1 MSSVL
6 ASVLLLFL
14 CYQIRGIGRHLINI
28 AILITIDNTSNEN
41 LDSCLDESTY
51 WLDINYESFSL
62 VLLNNLLLYEGST
75 IIDCSLIIGNQIDT
89 CISGFLIVFSLY
101 FEVVRHF

>member
-1 MSSVL
+1 M
-6 ASVLLLFL
+6 
-14 CYQIRGIGRHLINI
+14 RHLINI

-41 LDSCLDESTY
+41 LNPY
-51 WLDINYESFSL
+51 NVDINYESFSL

-89 CISGFLIVFSLY
+89 LLSGFLIVFSLY

>member
-1 MSSVL
+1 M
-6 ASVLLLFL
+6 
-14 CYQIRGIGRHLINI
+14 RHLINI

-41 LDSCLDESTY
+41 LDSCLDES
-51 WLDINYESFSL
+51 INYESFSL
-62 VLLNNLLLYEGST
+62 VLLNKLLLYEGST

-89 CISGFLIVFSLY
+89 LLSGFLIVFSLY